1 VVPADVGRRP
11 CRLAQAPAS
20 LSRFQNRTRTSP
32 SIAAKLLREGR
43 FYLLP
48 VYALMRSSY
57 LASEAI
63 ANSGSYEFADHIY
76 GNRARGSP
84 VVGKALDRLLLSLPS
99 ARAFRLRYL
108 CARHELE
115 QSLAHRDPAS
125 RPMEV
130 LSVPCG
136 LAREL
141 FDAGRS
147 LNRPDGG
154 KADGVRITG
163 IDLDG
168 ALIDRL
174 NASRGELESMLEFRR
189 GDALSADS
197 YPRKTFDVVV
207 SLGFTEFLSDEDAIR
222 FLSLVHD
229 STKPGGKLITSGMN
243 RHPLS
248 DYMLR
253 NIAELHAHYRDG
265 PRLEEMAA
273 AAGFARVRCYRPHRL
288 LTMLVATA

>member
-1 VVPADVGRRP
+1 MLPAYLGRRP
-11 CRLAQAPAS
+11 CRLAQVPAS
-20 LSRFQNRTRTSP
+20 LSRFHNRTRTSR
-32 SIAAKLLREGR
+32 SIAAKLVREGR

-63 ANSGSYEFADHIY
+63 ASSGSYEFADHIY
-76 GNRARGSP
+76 GNRARGSL
-84 VVGKALDRLLLSLPS
+84 VVGKAVDRLFLSLPS
-99 ARAFRLRYL
+99 ARAFRLRFL

-115 QSLAHRDPAS
+115 QALAHRGPAS
-125 RPMEV
+125 QPMEV

-147 LNRPDGG
+147 LTRPDSG
-154 KADGVRITG
+154 KTDGVRMTG

-174 NASRGELESMLEFRR
+174 NASRGELEPMLQFRR
-189 GDALSADS
+189 GDALSADA
-197 YPRKTFDVVV
+197 YPSRTFDVVI

-222 FLSLVHD
+222 FLSLVRD

-248 DYMLR
+248 DYVLR

-265 PRLEEMAA
+265 PRLEEIAA
-273 AAGFARVRCYRPHRL
+273 RAGFAHVRCYRPHRL

>member
-1 VVPADVGRRP
+1 M
-11 CRLAQAPAS
+11 
-20 LSRFQNRTRTSP
+20 SRFHNRTRTSP
-32 SIAAKLLREGR
+32 SIAAKLVREGR

-57 LASEAI
+57 LGNEAI

-84 VVGKALDRLLLSLPS
+84 VVGKLADRLFLSLPS

-115 QSLAHRDPAS
+115 LSLAHRTPAS
-125 RPMEV
+125 RPLEV

-141 FDAGRS
+141 FEVGRS
-147 LNRPDGG
+147 STRPD
-154 KADGVRITG
+154 DGSTDGLRMTG

-174 NASRGELESMLEFRR
+174 NASRGELESILEFRH
-189 GDALSADS
+189 GDALSAVL
-197 YPRKTFDVVV
+197 YPSRTFDVVV
-207 SLGFTEFLSDEDAIR
+207 SLGFTEFLSDEDAVR
-222 FLSLVHD
+222 FLGLVRD
-229 STKPGGKLITSGMN
+229 SMKPGGKLVTSGMN

-248 DYMLR
+248 DYVLR

-265 PRLEEMAA
+265 RRLEAIAA
-273 AAGFARVRCYRPHRL
+273 GAGFARVRCYRPHRL

>member
-1 VVPADVGRRP
+1 VN
-11 CRLAQAPAS
+11 
-20 LSRFQNRTRTSP
+20 RFYNRTRTSP
-32 SIAAKLLREGR
+32 SIAAKLLREGH

-76 GNRARGSP
+76 GNRARGAP
-84 VVGKALDRLLLSLPS
+84 VVGKLVDRIFLSVPS

-108 CARHELE
+108 CARRELE
-115 QSLAHRDPAS
+115 QSLAQRSPAS

-141 FDAGRS
+141 FDVGRS
-147 LNRPDGG
+147 LTQPGG
-154 KADGVRITG
+154 GHTGGVRMTG

-174 NASRGELESMLEFRR
+174 NASRGALESMLEFRR
-189 GDALSADS
+189 GDALSAET
-197 YPRKTFDVVV
+197 YPSQTYDVVV
-207 SLGFTEFLSDEDAIR
+207 SLGFTEFLSDEDAVR
-222 FLSLVHD
+222 FLRLVHD
-229 STKPGGKLITSGMN
+229 STKPGGKLVTSGMT

-248 DYMLR
+248 DYVLR

-265 PRLEEMAA
+265 PRLEKIAA
-273 AAGFARVRCYRPHRL
+273 AAGFAHVRCYRPHRL